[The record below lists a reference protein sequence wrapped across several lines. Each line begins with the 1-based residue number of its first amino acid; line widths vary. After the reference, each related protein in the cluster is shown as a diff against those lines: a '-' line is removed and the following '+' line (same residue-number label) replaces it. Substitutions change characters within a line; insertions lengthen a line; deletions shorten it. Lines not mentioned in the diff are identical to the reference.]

1 MVAAEDDGEDEKDK
15 LLLFGDQ
22 MTDSKRQM
30 LKGILDSYADVLK
43 DDPGLLKGVSHVI
56 DTGDS
61 PPLRSMPNRICP
73 FWREAIKNALLKGGI
88 IEPSTS
94 PWSSPI
100 VAVRKPDGSIRL
112 CIDFHKL
119 NGVTTPDPYC
129 MPLVED
135 LWTGLEIVST
145 CRKLI

>member
-22 MTDSKRQM
+22 MTDSKRQT

-73 FWREAIKNALLKGGI
+73 AWREAIKNQIATLLKGRI

-100 VAVRKPDGSIRL
+100 VPVRKRDGSIRS
-112 CIDFHKL
+112 IFA
-119 NGVTTPDPYC
+119 
-129 MPLVED
+129 
-135 LWTGLEIVST
+135 S
-145 CRKLI
+145 